1 MTFTSASSWICYFV
15 HNVLFFFIFLTWIKR
30 NKKFVQSYLDK
41 LRKKKEKKEHIH
53 TPRMRYQSMKHE
65 PDEMRLMWMQEIGD
79 LDSAKISETNAA
91 FGSGPGRILPIA
103 TKVSRT
109 MEVKAKQ
116 NMEGVSRTERERR
129 RWEKAGRLCGIDP
142 F

>member
-1 MTFTSASSWICYFV
+1 
-15 HNVLFFFIFLTWIKR
+15 
-30 NKKFVQSYLDK
+30 
-41 LRKKKEKKEHIH
+41 
-53 TPRMRYQSMKHE
+53 
-65 PDEMRLMWMQEIGD
+65 MQEIGD

-129 RWEKAGRLCGIDP
+129 R
-142 F
+142 